1 MKKSALCLA
10 AVFSIFMLGC
20 QTIKTSNL
28 NETQWHY
35 ATDPHGSQVIFNG
48 PLVNEERVEIAFK
61 RVPRVDKLN
70 NSWVELIYDL
80 PNKQLPEQARI
91 TLTYQSDKNLV
102 IKLSQKE
109 YGGEGDKTYA
119 HYQTILPAANTWTT
133 KTVSLNDFQRP
144 SWTPAS
150 SKDKGIITNHVSA
163 LYFVPSLTDAE
174 GGEAFIKI
182 QSLQVR

>member
-1 MKKSALCLA
+1 MKKSALCLT

-28 NETQWHY
+28 NEAQWHY

-48 PLVNEERVEIAFK
+48 PLVNEERVEITFK

-91 TLTYQSDKNLV
+91 TLTYQSDKN
-102 IKLSQKE
+102 
-109 YGGEGDKTYA
+109 
-119 HYQTILPAANTWTT
+119 
-133 KTVSLNDFQRP
+133 
-144 SWTPAS
+144 
-150 SKDKGIITNHVSA
+150 
-163 LYFVPSLTDAE
+163 
-174 GGEAFIKI
+174 
-182 QSLQVR
+182 